1 MSEHAIYRK
10 LEAIPVPSGS
20 AWSGLD
26 LPPALGLDRVAPRY
40 TRAADWSFRSIRTPD
55 PVSAPVSALSDAGS
69 RLHLDRA
76 EPQIARPAPQGRT
89 MGNPQLLRPRATVT
103 PRPQRI
109 TAFDIYAGHF
119 GLKGRPFTLVPD
131 PEFLFWS
138 TEHQHAFATLEYGI
152 LTRAPITLVTGE
164 IGAGK
169 TTLIQQLLQTIG
181 AGARIGLISNTH
193 ASPDEML
200 RWAMMALGQTVPA
213 DLTYPD
219 LVAAFQDFLIAEYA
233 QGRRVVLIF
242 DEAQNLDPAALEEL
256 RILTNINSAKD
267 ELLQL
272 VLVGQPE
279 LRDLIRSPELHQ
291 FAQRIAATF
300 HLGALDAPN
309 TRAYIAH
316 RLQVAG
322 LHTNI
327 FSEAATDLI
336 HEATGGIPRRINQLC
351 DLAMVYA
358 FSADQRNVIRF
369 TVQQVLDDGA
379 FFGAKRPAATPA
391 LLLQ

>member
-10 LEAIPVPSGS
+10 IDAVPVHPGPG
-20 AWSGLD
+20 AWP
-26 LPPALGLDRVAPRY
+26 LPGAVPAPALDHVAPRF
-40 TRAADWSFRSIRTPD
+40 TRAPDWSFRSIRKSD
-55 PVSAPVSALSDAGS
+55 SVLAAEAILSDAGG
-69 RLHLDRA
+69 RMHLQASLARA
-76 EPQIARPAPQGRT
+76 PLREPQGRT
-89 MGNPQLLRPRATVT
+89 MGNPQLLRPRSTVT
-103 PRPQRI
+103 PRPERI

-119 GLKGRPFTLVPD
+119 GLRGRPFTLVPD

-152 LTRAPITLVTGE
+152 LSRAPITLVTGE

-181 AGARIGLISNTH
+181 DDARIGLVSNTH

-200 RWAMMALGQTVPA
+200 RWAMMALGQPARA
-213 DLTYPD
+213 DLTHPD
-219 LVAAFQDFLIAEYA
+219 LVAAFRDFLIAEQA
-233 QGRRVVLIF
+233 VGRRVVLIF
-242 DEAQNLDPAALEEL
+242 DEAQNLNPDALEEL
-256 RILTNINSAKD
+256 RILTNLNTGKD
-267 ELLQL
+267 ALLQL

-279 LRDLIRSPELHQ
+279 LRDLVRSPGLHQ

-300 HLGALDAPN
+300 HLGALDAQA
-309 TRAYIAH
+309 TRAYVAH

-322 LHTNI
+322 LRTNI

-358 FSADQRNVIRF
+358 FSADQKNVIRF

-379 FFGAKRPAATPA
+379 FFDGLRRTPEPM
-391 LLLQ
+391 LQ